1 MVKGLSMDAEASS
14 TAYCLIDILD
24 EACHI
29 FVRLMF
35 IIGGKRNVKIGVI
48 HIGLSD
54 SIKAQ
59 SIIPSHIYQHG
70 LTAIAGINHIPCVA
84 AFFRFV
90 APHPCAVDAGILA
103 DQRKRPGIPGT
114 DSGILILAKH
124 IVCFLIDLVSCLTYR
139 NVRFIANGVVCYPTR
154 YIVAYF

>member
-1 MVKGLSMDAEASS
+1 MVKGLSMDAEASL
-14 TAYCLIDILD
+14 TACRLVDISD
-24 EACHI
+24 EACHM

-35 IIGGKRNVKIGVI
+35 IFGGKRNVKIGVI

-54 SIKAQ
+54 RINTL

-90 APHPCAVDAGILA
+90 APHPCAVNAGILA
-103 DQRKRPGIPGT
+103 DQRKSSGISGT
-114 DSGILILAKH
+114 DSGVLIFTKH
-124 IVCFLIDLVSCLTYR
+124 VVCFL
-139 NVRFIANGVVCYPTR
+139 
-154 YIVAYF
+154 